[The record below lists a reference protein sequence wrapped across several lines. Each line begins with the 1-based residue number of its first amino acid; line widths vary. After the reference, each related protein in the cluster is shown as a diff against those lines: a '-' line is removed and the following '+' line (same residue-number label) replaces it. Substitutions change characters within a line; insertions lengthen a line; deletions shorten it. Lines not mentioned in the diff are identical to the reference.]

1 MQKISPSESLFIQQG
16 VENNIRNDGRNRVDY
31 RNFAIETGE
40 IIHAN
45 GSARVKLSQTE
56 VLVGVKAEITHI
68 QSEITSNLQQSDTS
82 KRLVFSVNCCPSA
95 SPEFEGKGS
104 EFLNIEL
111 AKQLERLY
119 SHPNVIKN
127 LKLTNP
133 KISSINNNNNS
144 NKIKKENDKKVKE
157 EEEKEDI
164 KEIITNSGD
173 DNCFSIVSG
182 KYYWTLYVDAIVLDS
197 DGNLFDALSIAC
209 RSALHN
215 TRIPRVKA
223 IQGEY
228 EEITFEVSDDPEDTL
243 SLSIE
248 NVPIC
253 VTLTKI
259 GSQFVIDTT
268 LQEELCMNA
277 RLTVGVNSLSNI
289 CSIQKGGIDGLD
301 PTTINQMVNTAKVV
315 GVKILNIMDKT
326 LNEISI

>member
-16 VENNIRNDGRNRVDY
+16 VENNIRSDGRNRVDY

-133 KISSINNNNNS
+133 IISNNNI
-144 NKIKKENDKKVKE
+144 KIKNENENE
-157 EEEKEDI
+157 EEI
-164 KEIITNSGD
+164 KEVITNSGD
-173 DNCFSIVSG
+173 GSCFSIVSG

-259 GSQFVIDTT
+259 GTQFVIDTT

-301 PTTINQMVNTAKVV
+301 PTTINQMINTAKIV

-326 LNEISI
+326 LKEISN

>member
-16 VENNIRNDGRNRVDY
+16 VENNIRSDGRNRVDY

-111 AKQLERLY
+111 SKQLERLY

-133 KISSINNNNNS
+133 IISNNNNNNNN
-144 NKIKKENDKKVKE
+144 NKIKE
-157 EEEKEDI
+157 EEEI
-164 KEIITNSGD
+164 KDIITNSGD

-209 RSALHN
+209 RSALDN

-243 SLSIE
+243 SLSID

-259 GSQFVIDTT
+259 GNQFVIDTT

-277 RLTVGVNSLSNI
+277 RLTVGVNSLANI

-301 PTTINQMVNTAKVV
+301 PTTINQMINTAKVV

-326 LNEISI
+326 LKEISN

>member
-16 VENNIRNDGRNRVDY
+16 VENNIRSDGRNRVDY

-40 IIHAN
+40 IIHAS

-133 KISSINNNNNS
+133 IISNKNNN
-144 NKIKKENDKKVKE
+144 IKNENDKEMKTNE
-157 EEEKEDI
+157 ESD
-164 KEIITNSGD
+164 IITNSGD
-173 DNCFSIVSG
+173 DNCFSIVPN

-209 RSALHN
+209 RSALQN

-243 SLSIE
+243 SLSID

-259 GSQFVIDTT
+259 GTQFVIDST

-289 CSIQKGGIDGLD
+289 CSIQKGGIEGLD
-301 PTTINQMVNTAKVV
+301 PTTINQMINTAKVV

-326 LNEISI
+326 LKEIST